1 MIRLTFLLIGC
12 LLTTGLSA
20 QPTLPFVDSLVEEAL
35 SQFPVAGVAVGI
47 VQDGKIVHARGYG
60 LREVDKPERVDAHT
74 NFAVASHS
82 KAFTTAALA
91 LLVEEGKLSWDDKV
105 RTHIPEFTLYDPYV
119 TEHFTIRDLLSHRS
133 GMSLGMGDLMIFP
146 DGHDF
151 TLSDI
156 LSSFRHFEPV
166 SEFRTKFDYNN
177 LLYLVAG
184 EVIARVSGKPWK
196 DFVRTRIVEPLGM
209 DRSYTS
215 IDGVKTLP
223 NFATPHAHVGDALK
237 PLPPYLD
244 MVNGAAAGLYSNVDD
259 MCRWMLLHLN
269 EGRYGEA
276 LGQRLFSE
284 ASQAEMWRLHSVL
297 PGRPGT
303 RFYGYGLGWFLNDK
317 DGQFVVSHSGGYPG
331 MLSKTTLLPDLETGI
346 VVLTNTSDAG
356 GPLFSAIT
364 NTLVD
369 HYLGKEDAGYTD
381 RYAAF
386 YENLVA
392 DDRALLDSIYAA
404 AQPLTR
410 AEADRYVGEYEDPW
424 FGKVTVTRQGEK
436 LRMHCVRQPKF
447 TGTMHYYG
455 ATTFA
460 VDWDYEVWNADVWAT
475 FQLDR
480 EGQAKSLRLEGIS
493 PNIDFSL
500 DFQDLKLRRV
510 EE

>member
-1 MIRLTFLLIGC
+1 MRLLLLVLFYSILGS
-12 LLTTGLSA
+12 LSA
-20 QPTLPFVDSLVEEAL
+20 QPALAFVDSLVENAL
-35 SQFPVAGVAVGI
+35 AKFPVAGVAVGI
-47 VQDGKIVHARGYG
+47 VQDGKIVHAKGYG
-60 LREVDKPERVDAHT
+60 LREVNRPERVDAHT

-91 LLVEEGKLSWDDKV
+91 LLVEDGKLSWDDNV
-105 RTHIPEFTLYDPYV
+105 RTYIPEFTLYDPYV
-119 TEHFTIRDLLSHRS
+119 STHFTIRDLLSHRS
-133 GMSLGMGDLMIFP
+133 GMSLGVGDLMIFP

-151 TLSDI
+151 TMADI
-156 LSSFRHFEPV
+156 LAGFQHFEPV

-184 EVIARVSGKPWK
+184 EVIARVSGMPWK
-196 DFVRTRIVEPLGM
+196 AFVRERIVRPLGM

-215 IDGVKTLP
+215 IDGVKALP
-223 NFATPHAHVGDALK
+223 NFATPHAHVGEALK
-237 PLPPYLD
+237 PLSQYED

-259 MCRWMLLHLN
+259 MCQWMLLHLN
-269 EGRYGEA
+269 EGRYGDT

-284 ASQAEMWRLHSVL
+284 ASQTEMWRLHSVL

-317 DGQFVVSHSGGYPG
+317 NGHFVVSHSGGYPG

-369 HYLGKEDAGYTD
+369 HYLELPTVDYTE
-381 RYAAF
+381 RYAT
-386 YENLVA
+386 YYTNLIA
-392 DDRALLDSIYAA
+392 GDKALLDSIY
-404 AQPLTR
+404 QRTNPLPRT
-410 AEADRYVGEYEDPW
+410 EADRYLGTYTDPW
-424 FGKVTVTRQGEK
+424 FGDITVTREGDK
-436 LRMHCVRQPKF
+436 LRMRCVRQPKF
-447 TGTMHYYG
+447 TGTMHHYD

-480 EGQAKSLRLEGIS
+480 EGRAESLRLEGIS

-500 DFQDLKLRRV
+500 DFQDLKLRRKK
-510 EE
+510 